1 MTQRRS
7 QQQHRHNASRGQ
19 SQHRTVEGQS
29 HQGTME
35 GQSGHSASQEQGEQR
50 SDNGQRQRTPEEM
63 ERARQRRRRSIRA
76 RRRRRRRLIIGMVLV
91 VAVIVLLIVGWPFIA
106 KKPSIKLIGDS
117 SVTIAQGEEYEDEG
131 ATATWYGRNVSDQLY
146 VTDDVDPSKLGT
158 YEVVYNFDGRFRKY
172 SKKRKVTV
180 TDQTAPE
187 ITLNGDDI
195 VVVDKFDDYKEP
207 GATAVDNCDG
217 DVSDNISISDVQDVN
232 EYSKEVTYTV
242 TDQAGNEAKVVRS
255 IQLPDDVKPEIALNG
270 EDTMTIDRFS
280 EFDDPGVNATDNR
293 EGDISDKVEKS
304 GYVDIYR
311 PDTYEVTYTA
321 KDASGNEAS
330 VKRTVVVENAAFPE
344 DEEHTIYLTFDD
356 GPSDDV
362 TVSILDTL
370 KENDIKA
377 TFFILDYDEDK
388 LPILQRM
395 IDEGHTIGIHGYSH
409 EYNEIYTSVDD
420 FMNSIDTLAEKL
432 KKDTGYE
439 AFCMRFPGGSSNTVS
454 RNYCQGIMSDLVQ
467 VVTDQGWMYFDW
479 NVSSG
484 DASGNNVATDK
495 LIANVENELE
505 PEQENVILM
514 HDTSAKQTSA
524 EALPT
529 IIQYGKDNGYTFKPI
544 TKDTPQVHHGVSN

>member
-7 QQQHRHNASRGQ
+7 QQQQHRQNSSRGQ
-19 SQHRTVEGQS
+19 SQHRTTEGQPQHS
-29 HQGTME
+29 TSQG
-35 GQSGHSASQEQGEQR
+35 QGEHQ
-50 SDNGQRQRTPEEM
+50 SDTGQRERTPEEI

-76 RRRRRRRLIIGMVLV
+76 RRRRRRRLITGMVLV
-91 VAVIVLLIVGWPFIA
+91 VVVIALLIVGWPFIA
-106 KKPSIKLIGDS
+106 RRPSIKLIGDS
-117 SVTIAQGEEYEDEG
+117 SVTIAQGEDYEDEG

-146 VTDDVDPSKLGT
+146 VTQDVDPSKVGT
-158 YEVVYNFDGRFRKY
+158 YDVQYNFDGRFRTY
-172 SKKRKVTV
+172 SKRRKVTV

-187 ITLNGDDI
+187 ITLNGDEI
-195 VVVDKFDDYKEP
+195 VVVDKFEDYKEP

-242 TDQAGNEAKVVRS
+242 TDQAGNEGKVVRS

-270 EDTMTIDRFS
+270 ENTMTVDRFS
-280 EFDDPGVNATDNR
+280 DFDDPGVTATDNR

-304 GYVDIYR
+304 GYVDVYR
-311 PDTYEVTYTA
+311 PGTYEVTYTA
-321 KDASGNEAS
+321 SDASGNKAS
-330 VKRTVVVENAAFPE
+330 VKRTVEVENAEFPE
-344 DEEHTIYLTFDD
+344 DEQKTIYLTFDD

-362 TVSILDTL
+362 TISILDTL

-395 IDEGHTIGIHGYSH
+395 LDEGHTIGIHGYSH

-420 FMNSIDTLAEKL
+420 FMDSIDTLAEKL

-454 RNYCQGIMSDLVQ
+454 RNYCEGIMSELVQ

-505 PEQENVILM
+505 PDQENVILM